1 MVHEKP
7 HFGFQMYSR
16 LGQLIHSPRFSEP
29 AEDEREIQE
38 IMEALQPLP
47 EYRRRCFNID
57 WKKARMRYKSEKLE
71 AQKEA
76 EEKKYLPMAAKRLN
90 QKFEELKKSVKKLCD
105 MYACERFAEKAL
117 IVCYLR

>member
-29 AEDEREIQE
+29 AEDECEIKE
-38 IMEALQPLP
+38 IMKALQPLP
-47 EYRRRCFNID
+47 ENRRRYFNTD

-71 AQKEA
+71 VQMEA

-90 QKFEELKKSVKKLCD
+90 QEFEELKKSVKKLCD
-105 MYACERFAEKAL
+105 VCACERFAEKVL